1 MGFIFAEHI
10 VHQYRKELYTEYRK
24 GQGEPLMQSNLFTSS
39 PSVQSSRI
47 LYTPSP
53 FARSSLLH
61 LQEVG
66 SLTAIRPHTSKREK
80 LQSYLC
86 FMVEGG
92 EGELVYEGKKYE
104 LKTGDVVFID
114 CRKAYSHSTGNSS
127 ITGDGHSVD
136 NSRSMDNNHS
146 ADNNNT
152 TEKDNSNLWSL
163 RWCHFYG
170 PSMPAIYAKYC
181 ERGGLPVIRGADVSV
196 DMARGADVARE
207 ADAFSGA
214 DVSQYSTILT
224 DIYTLASSSD
234 YIRDMRINGKLNDLL
249 TLLMESSWHCGA
261 HTNAPKKMDIS
272 LVKSFL
278 DEHYKEKLSLESV
291 ASHFFI
297 DKHYLARLFKEQY
310 GVTLVTYLQQV
321 RITHAKRM
329 LRFTDKSIEEIGLE
343 CGIGELNYFSRVFK
357 KLEGVSPSE
366 FRRVW

>member
-1 MGFIFAEHI
+1 MN
-10 VHQYRKELYTEYRK
+10 ELFN
-24 GQGEPLMQSNLFTSS
+24 PQSS
-39 PSVQSSRI
+39 SVQPSRI

-86 FMVEGG
+86 FMVEDG

-104 LKTGDVVFID
+104 LIRGDVVFID
-114 CRKAYSHSTGNSS
+114 CRKAYSHSTGLNP
-127 ITGDGHSVD
+127 
-136 NSRSMDNNHS
+136 
-146 ADNNNT
+146 NT
-152 TEKDNSNLWSL
+152 ELWSL

-196 DMARGADVARE
+196 DLARGADMGRRDDV
-207 ADAFSGA
+207 SCGA
-214 DVSQYSTILT
+214 DVSQYAAILT

-249 TLLMESSWHCGA
+249 TLLMESSWHRGA
-261 HTNAPKKMDIS
+261 HTNAPKKMEIS
-272 LVKSFL
+272 RVKSFL

-321 RITHAKRM
+321 RITYAKRM

>member
-1 MGFIFAEHI
+1 
-10 VHQYRKELYTEYRK
+10 
-24 GQGEPLMQSNLFTSS
+24 MQPNLFTSS
-39 PSVQSSRI
+39 PSVRSSRI

-66 SLTAIRPHTSKREK
+66 SLTAIKPHTSKREK

-86 FMVEGG
+86 FMVEDG

-114 CRKAYSHSTGNSS
+114 CRKVYSHSTGLNP
-127 ITGDGHSVD
+127 
-136 NSRSMDNNHS
+136 
-146 ADNNNT
+146 NT
-152 TEKDNSNLWSL
+152 ELWSL

-181 ERGGLPVIRGADVSV
+181 ERGGLPVIRGT
-196 DMARGADVARE
+196 DVARG
-207 ADAFSGA
+207 DDMGRGA
-214 DVSQYSTILT
+214 DVSQYSTIIS

-249 TLLMESSWHCGA
+249 TLLMESSWHRGNSS
-261 HTNAPKKMDIS
+261 NAPKKMDIS
-272 LVKSFL
+272 SVKSFL

-297 DKHYLARLFKEQY
+297 DKHYLARLFKEHY

>member
-1 MGFIFAEHI
+1 MPPKEAEVKSMH
-10 VHQYRKELYTEYRK
+10 
-24 GQGEPLMQSNLFTSS
+24 SNLFTSS

-66 SLTAIRPHTSKREK
+66 SLSAIRPHTSKREK

-86 FMVEGG
+86 FMVEDG

-104 LKTGDVVFID
+104 LRSGDVVFID
-114 CRKAYSHSTGNSS
+114 CRKVYSHSTGMNPNA
-127 ITGDGHSVD
+127 G
-136 NSRSMDNNHS
+136 
-146 ADNNNT
+146 
-152 TEKDNSNLWSL
+152 LWSL

-196 DMARGADVARE
+196 DLARGADMGRRDDV
-207 ADAFSGA
+207 SCGA
-214 DVSQYSTILT
+214 DVSQYAAILT

-249 TLLMESSWHCGA
+249 TLLMESSWHREA

>member
-1 MGFIFAEHI
+1 MN
-10 VHQYRKELYTEYRK
+10 TNRK
-24 GQGEPLMQSNLFTSS
+24 GQGENMQSNLFTSS

-86 FMVEGG
+86 FMVEDG

-104 LKTGDVVFID
+104 LRSGDVVFID
-114 CRKAYSHSTGNSS
+114 CRKAYSHSTGLNP
-127 ITGDGHSVD
+127 
-136 NSRSMDNNHS
+136 
-146 ADNNNT
+146 NT
-152 TEKDNSNLWSL
+152 ELWSL

-181 ERGGLPVIRGADVSV
+181 ERGGLPVIRGV
-196 DMARGADVARE
+196 DMV
-207 ADAFSGA
+207 
-214 DVSQYSTILT
+214 QYTSILT
-224 DIYTLASSSD
+224 DIYTLASSD

-249 TLLMESSWHCGA
+249 TLLMESSWHREA
-261 HTNAPKKMDIS
+261 HTNAPKKMEIS
-272 LVKSFL
+272 QVKSFL

>member
-1 MGFIFAEHI
+1 MN
-10 VHQYRKELYTEYRK
+10 TNRK
-24 GQGEPLMQSNLFTSS
+24 GQGEPIMHSNLFTSS

-66 SLTAIRPHTSKREK
+66 SLTAIKPHTSKREK

-86 FMVEGG
+86 FMVEDG

-104 LKTGDVVFID
+104 LRSGDVVFID

-127 ITGDGHSVD
+127 IDDRSSVGNAHS
-136 NSRSMDNNHS
+136 
-146 ADNNNT
+146 
-152 TEKDNSNLWSL
+152 TEKDGGKLWSL

-181 ERGGLPVIRGADVSV
+181 ERGGLPVIRGAD
-196 DMARGADVARE
+196 MGRGDGMVRR
-207 ADAFSGA
+207 ADAPRGA
-214 DVSQYSTILT
+214 DVSQYSTIIS

-249 TLLMESSWHCGA
+249 TLLMESSWHQGNSS
-261 HTNAPKKMDIS
+261 NAPKKMDIS

-278 DEHYKEKLSLESV
+278 DEHYSEKLSLESV

>member
-1 MGFIFAEHI
+1 MH
-10 VHQYRKELYTEYRK
+10 
-24 GQGEPLMQSNLFTSS
+24 SNLFISS

-66 SLTAIRPHTSKREK
+66 SLSAIRPHTSKREK

-86 FMVEGG
+86 FMVEDG

-104 LKTGDVVFID
+104 LRSGDVVFID
-114 CRKAYSHSTGNSS
+114 CRKAYSHSTGMNPNA
-127 ITGDGHSVD
+127 G
-136 NSRSMDNNHS
+136 
-146 ADNNNT
+146 
-152 TEKDNSNLWSL
+152 LWSL

-196 DMARGADVARE
+196 DLACGADMGRRDDV
-207 ADAFSGA
+207 SCGA
-214 DVSQYSTILT
+214 DVSQYVAILT

-249 TLLMESSWHCGA
+249 TLLMESSWHREA
-261 HTNAPKKMDIS
+261 HTNAPKKMEIS
-272 LVKSFL
+272 RVKSFL

>member
-1 MGFIFAEHI
+1 M
-10 VHQYRKELYTEYRK
+10 KT
-24 GQGEPLMQSNLFTSS
+24 NLFTSS

-86 FMVEGG
+86 FMVEDG

-104 LKTGDVVFID
+104 LRSGDVVFID
-114 CRKAYSHSTGNSS
+114 CRKAYSHSTGNARS
-127 ITGDGHSVD
+127 TGNIQELCDDHSTD
-136 NSRSMDNNHS
+136 NAHS
-146 ADNNNT
+146 
-152 TEKDNSNLWSL
+152 TEKDGGKLWSL

-181 ERGGLPVIRGADVSV
+181 ERGGLPVIRRVDMVRGADMGHGADVARGA
-196 DMARGADVARE
+196 DMAHGDNMARGADVN
-207 ADAFSGA
+207 
-214 DVSQYSTILT
+214 QYKTLLT

-249 TLLMESSWHCGA
+249 TLLMESSWHREA

-272 LVKSFL
+272 SVKSFL

>member
-1 MGFIFAEHI
+1 
-10 VHQYRKELYTEYRK
+10 
-24 GQGEPLMQSNLFTSS
+24 MQSNLFTAS
-39 PSVQSSRI
+39 PSVRSSRI

-86 FMVEGG
+86 FMVEDG

-104 LKTGDVVFID
+104 LRSGDVVFID
-114 CRKAYSHSTGNSS
+114 CRKAYSHSTGKSSSVGNSNR
-127 ITGDGHSVD
+127 TCD
-136 NSRSMDNNHS
+136 RRS
-146 ADNNNT
+146 AD
-152 TEKDNSNLWSL
+152 EDSVSDNLWSL

-181 ERGGLPVIRGADVSV
+181 ERGGLPVIRGVDV
-196 DMARGADVARE
+196 D
-207 ADAFSGA
+207 
-214 DVSQYSTILT
+214 QYATIIS

-249 TLLMESSWHCGA
+249 TLLMESSWHRGNSS
-261 HTNAPKKMDIS
+261 NAPKKMDIS

>member
-1 MGFIFAEHI
+1 MH
-10 VHQYRKELYTEYRK
+10 
-24 GQGEPLMQSNLFTSS
+24 SNLFTSS

-66 SLTAIRPHTSKREK
+66 SLSAIRPHTSKREK

-86 FMVEGG
+86 FMVEDG

-104 LKTGDVVFID
+104 LRSGDVVFID
-114 CRKAYSHSTGNSS
+114 CRKAYSHSTGMNPNA
-127 ITGDGHSVD
+127 G
-136 NSRSMDNNHS
+136 
-146 ADNNNT
+146 
-152 TEKDNSNLWSL
+152 LWSL

-170 PSMPAIYAKYC
+170 PSMPAIYAKYR

-196 DMARGADVARE
+196 DLARGADMGRRDDV
-207 ADAFSGA
+207 SCGA
-214 DVSQYSTILT
+214 DVSQYAAILT

-249 TLLMESSWHCGA
+249 TLLMESSWHREA
-261 HTNAPKKMDIS
+261 HTNAPKKMEIS
-272 LVKSFL
+272 RVKSFL

-297 DKHYLARLFKEQY
+297 DKNYLARLFKEQY

-329 LRFTDKSIEEIGLE
+329 LRFTNKSIEEIGLE

>member
-1 MGFIFAEHI
+1 
-10 VHQYRKELYTEYRK
+10 
-24 GQGEPLMQSNLFTSS
+24 MQSNLFTSS
-39 PSVQSSRI
+39 PSVRSSRI

-66 SLTAIRPHTSKREK
+66 SLTAIKPHTSKREK

-86 FMVEGG
+86 FMVEDG
-92 EGELVYEGKKYE
+92 EGELVYEGKKYK
-104 LKTGDVVFID
+104 LRSGDVVFID
-114 CRKAYSHSTGNSS
+114 CRKAYSHST
-127 ITGDGHSVD
+127 D
-136 NSRSMDNNHS
+136 
-146 ADNNNT
+146 
-152 TEKDNSNLWSL
+152 KNLWSL

-181 ERGGLPVIRGADVSV
+181 ERGGLPVIRGADMGHGDDVSCGADV
-196 DMARGADVARE
+196 ARGADVSKYA
-207 ADAFSGA
+207 A
-214 DVSQYSTILT
+214 ILT

-249 TLLMESSWHCGA
+249 TLLMESSWHREA
-261 HTNAPKKMDIS
+261 HTNAPKKMEIS
-272 LVKSFL
+272 QVKSFL

-310 GVTLVTYLQQV
+310 GVTLVTCLQQV

>member
-1 MGFIFAEHI
+1 MEKEGEAI
-10 VHQYRKELYTEYRK
+10 VN
-24 GQGEPLMQSNLFTSS
+24 NLFTSS
-39 PSVQSSRI
+39 PSVRSSRI

-66 SLTAIRPHTSKREK
+66 SLTAIKTHTSKREK

-86 FMVEGG
+86 FMVEDG

-104 LKTGDVVFID
+104 LRSGDVVFID
-114 CRKAYSHSTGNSS
+114 CRKAYSHSTGNTRS
-127 ITGDGHSVD
+127 TGIIQELCDDHSTD
-136 NSRSMDNNHS
+136 NAHR
-146 ADNNNT
+146 AA
-152 TEKDNSNLWSL
+152 EKDGGKLWSL

-170 PSMPAIYAKYC
+170 PSMSAIYAKYC
-181 ERGGLPVIRGADVSV
+181 ERGGLPVIRGADVS
-196 DMARGADVARE
+196 
-207 ADAFSGA
+207 
-214 DVSQYSTILT
+214 QYCTILT

-249 TLLMESSWHCGA
+249 TLLMESSWHQGNSS
-261 HTNAPKKMDIS
+261 NAPKKMDIS

-278 DEHYKEKLSLESV
+278 DEHYSEKLSLESV

>member
-1 MGFIFAEHI
+1 MH
-10 VHQYRKELYTEYRK
+10 
-24 GQGEPLMQSNLFTSS
+24 SNLFTSS

-66 SLTAIRPHTSKREK
+66 SLSAIRPHTSKREK

-86 FMVEGG
+86 FMVEDG

-104 LKTGDVVFID
+104 LRSGDVVFID
-114 CRKAYSHSTGNSS
+114 CRKAYRHSTGMNPNA
-127 ITGDGHSVD
+127 G
-136 NSRSMDNNHS
+136 
-146 ADNNNT
+146 
-152 TEKDNSNLWSL
+152 LWSL

-170 PSMPAIYAKYC
+170 LSMPAIYAKYC
-181 ERGGLPVIRGADVSV
+181 ERGGLPVIRGVDVSV
-196 DMARGADVARE
+196 DLARGADMGRRDDV
-207 ADAFSGA
+207 SCGA
-214 DVSQYSTILT
+214 DVSQYAAILT

-249 TLLMESSWHCGA
+249 TLLMESSWHREA
-261 HTNAPKKMDIS
+261 HTNAPKKMEIS
-272 LVKSFL
+272 RVKSFL

>member
-1 MGFIFAEHI
+1 
-10 VHQYRKELYTEYRK
+10 
-24 GQGEPLMQSNLFTSS
+24 MQSNLFTSS

-47 LYTPSP
+47 LYTPST

-66 SLTAIRPHTSKREK
+66 SLTAIKPHTSKREK

-86 FMVEGG
+86 FMVEDG
-92 EGELVYEGKKYE
+92 EGELVYEEKQYA

-114 CRKAYSHSTGNSS
+114 CRKAYSHSTGMNPNA
-127 ITGDGHSVD
+127 G
-136 NSRSMDNNHS
+136 
-146 ADNNNT
+146 
-152 TEKDNSNLWSL
+152 LWSL

-170 PSMPAIYAKYC
+170 PSMPSIYAKYC
-181 ERGGLPVIRGADVSV
+181 ERGGLPVIRGDDMARRADVSCEA
-196 DMARGADVARE
+196 DMARGADASR
-207 ADAFSGA
+207 GA

-249 TLLMESSWHCGA
+249 TLLMESSWHREA
-261 HTNAPKKMDIS
+261 HTNAPKKMGIS

>member
-1 MGFIFAEHI
+1 MH
-10 VHQYRKELYTEYRK
+10 
-24 GQGEPLMQSNLFTSS
+24 SNLFTSS

-66 SLTAIRPHTSKREK
+66 SLTAIKPHTSKREK

-86 FMVEGG
+86 FMVEDG

-104 LKTGDVVFID
+104 LRSGDVVFID
-114 CRKAYSHSTGNSS
+114 CRKAYSHSTGNCHS
-127 ITGDGHSVD
+127 TGNGHSDSAGV
-136 NSRSMDNNHS
+136 NSC
-146 ADNNNT
+146 
-152 TEKDNSNLWSL
+152 KKLWSL
-163 RWCHFYG
+163 LWCHFYG
-170 PSMPAIYAKYC
+170 PSMPTIYAKYC
-181 ERGGLPVIRGADVSV
+181 ERGGLPVIRSAD
-196 DMARGADVARE
+196 M
-207 ADAFSGA
+207 
-214 DVSQYSTILT
+214 SQYCTILT
-224 DIYTLASSSD
+224 GIYTLASSSD

-249 TLLMESSWHCGA
+249 TLLMESSWHHEA
-261 HTNAPKKMDIS
+261 HANAPKKMEVS
-272 LVKSFL
+272 CVKSFL
-278 DEHYKEKLSLESV
+278 DEHYSEKLSLESV
-291 ASHFFI
+291 ASQFFI

>member
-1 MGFIFAEHI
+1 MH
-10 VHQYRKELYTEYRK
+10 
-24 GQGEPLMQSNLFTSS
+24 SNLFTSS

-66 SLTAIRPHTSKREK
+66 SLSAIRPHTSKREK

-86 FMVEGG
+86 FMVEDG

-104 LKTGDVVFID
+104 LRSGDVVFID
-114 CRKAYSHSTGNSS
+114 CRKAYSHSTGMNPNA
-127 ITGDGHSVD
+127 G
-136 NSRSMDNNHS
+136 
-146 ADNNNT
+146 
-152 TEKDNSNLWSL
+152 LWSL

-196 DMARGADVARE
+196 DLARGADMGRRDDV
-207 ADAFSGA
+207 SCGA
-214 DVSQYSTILT
+214 DMSQYAAILT

-249 TLLMESSWHCGA
+249 TLLMESSWHREA
-261 HTNAPKKMDIS
+261 HTNAPKKMEIS
-272 LVKSFL
+272 RVKSFL

>member
-1 MGFIFAEHI
+1 MH
-10 VHQYRKELYTEYRK
+10 
-24 GQGEPLMQSNLFTSS
+24 SNLFTSS

-86 FMVEGG
+86 FMVEDG

-104 LKTGDVVFID
+104 LRSGDVVFID
-114 CRKAYSHSTGNSS
+114 CRKAYSHSTGMNPNA
-127 ITGDGHSVD
+127 G
-136 NSRSMDNNHS
+136 
-146 ADNNNT
+146 
-152 TEKDNSNLWSL
+152 LWSL

-196 DMARGADVARE
+196 DLARGADMGRRDDV
-207 ADAFSGA
+207 SCGA
-214 DVSQYSTILT
+214 DVSQYAAILT

-249 TLLMESSWHCGA
+249 TLLMESSWHRGA
-261 HTNAPKKMDIS
+261 HTNAPKKMEIS
-272 LVKSFL
+272 RVKSFL

-329 LRFTDKSIEEIGLE
+329 LRFTNKSIEEIGLE

-366 FRRVW
+366 FRSVW

>member
-1 MGFIFAEHI
+1 MPPKKAEVKSMH
-10 VHQYRKELYTEYRK
+10 
-24 GQGEPLMQSNLFTSS
+24 SNLFTSS

-66 SLTAIRPHTSKREK
+66 SLSAIRPHTSKREK

-86 FMVEGG
+86 FMVEDG

-104 LKTGDVVFID
+104 LRSGDVVFID
-114 CRKAYSHSTGNSS
+114 CRKAYSHSTGMNPNA
-127 ITGDGHSVD
+127 G
-136 NSRSMDNNHS
+136 
-146 ADNNNT
+146 
-152 TEKDNSNLWSL
+152 LWSL

-196 DMARGADVARE
+196 DLARGADMGRRDDV
-207 ADAFSGA
+207 SCGV
-214 DVSQYSTILT
+214 DVSQYAAILT
-224 DIYTLASSSD
+224 DIYALASSSD

-249 TLLMESSWHCGA
+249 TLLMESSWHREA
-261 HTNAPKKMDIS
+261 HTNAPKKMEIS
-272 LVKSFL
+272 RVKSFL
-278 DEHYKEKLSLESV
+278 DEHYEEKLSLESV

>member
-1 MGFIFAEHI
+1 MKDGKDKVKTMH
-10 VHQYRKELYTEYRK
+10 
-24 GQGEPLMQSNLFTSS
+24 SNLFTSS

-66 SLTAIRPHTSKREK
+66 SLTAIKPHTSKREK

-86 FMVEGG
+86 FMVEDG
-92 EGELVYEGKKYE
+92 EGELVYEGKRYE
-104 LKTGDVVFID
+104 LKAGDVVFID
-114 CRKAYSHSTGNSS
+114 CRKAYSHSTGNSHS
-127 ITGDGHSVD
+127 IGNSHSDSAGV
-136 NSRSMDNNHS
+136 NSCKR
-146 ADNNNT
+146 
-152 TEKDNSNLWSL
+152 LWSL

-170 PSMPAIYAKYC
+170 PSMSAIYAKYC
-181 ERGGLPVIRGADVSV
+181 ERGGLPVIRGDDMARGV
-196 DMARGADVARE
+196 DMARGADV
-207 ADAFSGA
+207 
-214 DVSQYSTILT
+214 SQYAAILT

-249 TLLMESSWHCGA
+249 TLLMESSWHREA
-261 HTNAPKKMDIS
+261 HTNAPKKMEIS
-272 LVKSFL
+272 QVKSFL
-278 DEHYKEKLSLESV
+278 DEHYSEKLSLESV

>member
-1 MGFIFAEHI
+1 MLYFSHEMPPKKAEVKSMH
-10 VHQYRKELYTEYRK
+10 
-24 GQGEPLMQSNLFTSS
+24 SNLFTSS

-66 SLTAIRPHTSKREK
+66 SLSAIRPHTSKREK

-86 FMVEGG
+86 FMVEDG

-104 LKTGDVVFID
+104 LISGDVVFID
-114 CRKAYSHSTGNSS
+114 CRKAYSHST
-127 ITGDGHSVD
+127 
-136 NSRSMDNNHS
+136 SMNPN
-146 ADNNNT
+146 AG
-152 TEKDNSNLWSL
+152 LWSL

-196 DMARGADVARE
+196 DLARGADMGRRDDV
-207 ADAFSGA
+207 SCGA
-214 DVSQYSTILT
+214 DVSQYAAILT

-249 TLLMESSWHCGA
+249 TLLMESSWHREA
-261 HTNAPKKMDIS
+261 HTNAPKKMEIS
-272 LVKSFL
+272 RVKSFL
-278 DEHYKEKLSLESV
+278 DEHYEEKLSLESV

>member
-1 MGFIFAEHI
+1 MLYFSHEMPPKKAEVKSMH
-10 VHQYRKELYTEYRK
+10 
-24 GQGEPLMQSNLFTSS
+24 SNLFTSS

-66 SLTAIRPHTSKREK
+66 SLSAIRPHTSKREK

-86 FMVEGG
+86 FMVEDG

-104 LKTGDVVFID
+104 LRSGDVVFID
-114 CRKAYSHSTGNSS
+114 CRKAYSHSTGMNPNA
-127 ITGDGHSVD
+127 G
-136 NSRSMDNNHS
+136 
-146 ADNNNT
+146 
-152 TEKDNSNLWSL
+152 LWSL

-196 DMARGADVARE
+196 DLARGADMGRRDDV
-207 ADAFSGA
+207 SCGA
-214 DVSQYSTILT
+214 DVSQYAAILT

-249 TLLMESSWHCGA
+249 TLLMESSWHREA
-261 HTNAPKKMDIS
+261 HTNAPKKMEIS
-272 LVKSFL
+272 RVKSFL
-278 DEHYKEKLSLESV
+278 DEHYEEKLSLESV

>member
-1 MGFIFAEHI
+1 MH
-10 VHQYRKELYTEYRK
+10 
-24 GQGEPLMQSNLFTSS
+24 SNLFTSS

-66 SLTAIRPHTSKREK
+66 SLSAIRPHTSKREK

-86 FMVEGG
+86 FMVEDG

-104 LKTGDVVFID
+104 LRSGDVVFID
-114 CRKAYSHSTGNSS
+114 CRKAYSHSTGMNPNA
-127 ITGDGHSVD
+127 G
-136 NSRSMDNNHS
+136 
-146 ADNNNT
+146 
-152 TEKDNSNLWSL
+152 LWSL

-196 DMARGADVARE
+196 DLARGADMGRRDDV
-207 ADAFSGA
+207 SCGA
-214 DVSQYSTILT
+214 DVSQYAAILT

-249 TLLMESSWHCGA
+249 TLLMESSWHREA
-261 HTNAPKKMDIS
+261 HTNAPKKMEIS
-272 LVKSFL
+272 RVKSFL
-278 DEHYKEKLSLESV
+278 DEHYEEKLSLESV

>member
-1 MGFIFAEHI
+1 MN
-10 VHQYRKELYTEYRK
+10 
-24 GQGEPLMQSNLFTSS
+24 NLFTSS

-47 LYTPSP
+47 LYTQSP

-86 FMVEGG
+86 FMVEDG
-92 EGELVYEGKKYE
+92 EGELVYEGKKYK
-104 LKTGDVVFID
+104 LRSGDVVFID
-114 CRKAYSHSTGNSS
+114 CRKAYSHSTGN
-127 ITGDGHSVD
+127 IRSVD
-136 NSRSMDNNHS
+136 NNRSTGNTSGTCDRHSTDNNHS
-146 ADNNNT
+146 ADNNHT

-181 ERGGLPVIRGADVSV
+181 ERGGLPVIRGADMAHGD
-196 DMARGADVARE
+196 DMGR
-207 ADAFSGA
+207 GA
-214 DVSQYSTILT
+214 DVSQYSTIIS

-249 TLLMESSWHCGA
+249 TLLMESSWHREA

>member
-1 MGFIFAEHI
+1 
-10 VHQYRKELYTEYRK
+10 
-24 GQGEPLMQSNLFTSS
+24 MQSNLFTSS

-86 FMVEGG
+86 FMVEDG

-104 LKTGDVVFID
+104 LRSGDVVFID
-114 CRKAYSHSTGNSS
+114 CRKAYSHSTSNIHETCDDHS
-127 ITGDGHSVD
+127 TDNAHSV
-136 NSRSMDNNHS
+136 
-146 ADNNNT
+146 A
-152 TEKDNSNLWSL
+152 EKYGRKLWSL

-181 ERGGLPVIRGADVSV
+181 ERGGMPVIR
-196 DMARGADVARE
+196 E
-207 ADAFSGA
+207 A
-214 DVSQYSTILT
+214 DVSQYATILT
-224 DIYTLASSSD
+224 DIYKLASSSD
-234 YIRDMRINGKLNDLL
+234 YIRDMRINGKLTDLL
-249 TLLMESSWHCGA
+249 TLLMESSWHREV

-278 DEHYKEKLSLESV
+278 DEHYKEKRSLESV
-291 ASHFFI
+291 AGHFFI

>member
-1 MGFIFAEHI
+1 MNAN
-10 VHQYRKELYTEYRK
+10 RK
-24 GQGEPLMQSNLFTSS
+24 GQGEPIMHSNLFTSS

-86 FMVEGG
+86 FMVEDG
-92 EGELVYEGKKYE
+92 EGELVYEGKKYN
-104 LKTGDVVFID
+104 LKSGDVVFID
-114 CRKAYSHSTGNSS
+114 CRKAYSHSTGLNPNA
-127 ITGDGHSVD
+127 G
-136 NSRSMDNNHS
+136 
-146 ADNNNT
+146 
-152 TEKDNSNLWSL
+152 LWSL

-170 PSMPAIYAKYC
+170 PSMLAIYAKYC
-181 ERGGLPVIRGADVSV
+181 ERGGQPVIRGDDMGRGDDASRGADVSKY
-196 DMARGADVARE
+196 AA
-207 ADAFSGA
+207 
-214 DVSQYSTILT
+214 ILT

-249 TLLMESSWHCGA
+249 TLLMESSWHRGA
-261 HTNAPKKMDIS
+261 NTNAPKKMEIS
-272 LVKSFL
+272 SVKSFL

-366 FRRVW
+366 FRRV

>member
-1 MGFIFAEHI
+1 MH
-10 VHQYRKELYTEYRK
+10 
-24 GQGEPLMQSNLFTSS
+24 SNLFTSS
-39 PSVQSSRI
+39 PSVRSSRI

-86 FMVEGG
+86 FMVEDG

-114 CRKAYSHSTGNSS
+114 CRKAYSHSTGLNP
-127 ITGDGHSVD
+127 
-136 NSRSMDNNHS
+136 
-146 ADNNNT
+146 NT
-152 TEKDNSNLWSL
+152 VLWSL

-181 ERGGLPVIRGADVSV
+181 ERGGFPVIR
-196 DMARGADVARE
+196 
-207 ADAFSGA
+207 GA

-249 TLLMESSWHCGA
+249 TLLMESSWHREA
-261 HTNAPKKMDIS
+261 HTNAPKKMEIS
-272 LVKSFL
+272 QVKSFL
-278 DEHYKEKLSLESV
+278 DEHYREKLSLESV

-357 KLEGVSPSE
+357 KLEGVRPSE

>member
-1 MGFIFAEHI
+1 VNAIG
-10 VHQYRKELYTEYRK
+10 K
-24 GQGEPLMQSNLFTSS
+24 GQGEPIMQSNLFTSS

-53 FARSSLLH
+53 FSRSSLLH

-66 SLTAIRPHTSKREK
+66 YLTAIKPHTSKREK

-86 FMVEGG
+86 FMVEDG

-104 LKTGDVVFID
+104 LRSGDVVFID
-114 CRKAYSHSTGNSS
+114 CRKAYSHSTGMNLNA
-127 ITGDGHSVD
+127 G
-136 NSRSMDNNHS
+136 
-146 ADNNNT
+146 
-152 TEKDNSNLWSL
+152 LWSL

-181 ERGGLPVIRGADVSV
+181 ERGGLPVIRGG
-196 DMARGADVARE
+196 DMA
-207 ADAFSGA
+207 
-214 DVSQYSTILT
+214 QYSTIIS

-249 TLLMESSWHCGA
+249 TLLMESSWHREA

-272 LVKSFL
+272 SVKSFL
-278 DEHYKEKLSLESV
+278 DEHYSEKLSLESV

-343 CGIGELNYFSRVFK
+343 CGIGELNYFSRVCK

>member
-1 MGFIFAEHI
+1 
-10 VHQYRKELYTEYRK
+10 
-24 GQGEPLMQSNLFTSS
+24 MQPNLFTSS

-86 FMVEGG
+86 FMVEDG
-92 EGELVYEGKKYE
+92 EGELVYEGKKYD
-104 LKTGDVVFID
+104 LRAGDVVFID
-114 CRKAYSHSTGNSS
+114 CRKAYSHSTGNAR
-127 ITGDGHSVD
+127 SVD
-136 NSRSMDNNHS
+136 NNKRTCDNHS
-146 ADNNNT
+146 ADVA
-152 TEKDNSNLWSL
+152 SVAANLWSL

-181 ERGGLPVIRGADVSV
+181 ERGGLPVIRSADMACGADVTSSADMACGADVSKYT
-196 DMARGADVARE
+196 
-207 ADAFSGA
+207 S
-214 DVSQYSTILT
+214 ILT

-249 TLLMESSWHCGA
+249 TLLMESSWHRGNSS
-261 HTNAPKKMDIS
+261 NAPKKMDIS

-310 GVTLVTYLQQV
+310 GMTLVTYLQQV

-343 CGIGELNYFSRVFK
+343 CGIGDLNYFSRVFK

>member
-1 MGFIFAEHI
+1 
-10 VHQYRKELYTEYRK
+10 
-24 GQGEPLMQSNLFTSS
+24 MQSNLFTSS

-80 LQSYLC
+80 LQSCLC
-86 FMVEGG
+86 FMVEDG

-104 LKTGDVVFID
+104 LKAGDVVFID
-114 CRKAYSHSTGNSS
+114 CRKAYSHSTGLNPN
-127 ITGDGHSVD
+127 I
-136 NSRSMDNNHS
+136 
-146 ADNNNT
+146 
-152 TEKDNSNLWSL
+152 ELWSL

-170 PSMPAIYAKYC
+170 PSMPAVYAKYC
-181 ERGGLPVIRGADVSV
+181 ERGGQPVIRGADMGHGT
-196 DMARGADVARE
+196 DMDRGDDASRGADVARG
-207 ADAFSGA
+207 DDMTCGA
-214 DVSQYSTILT
+214 DVSQYAAILT

-249 TLLMESSWHCGA
+249 TLLMESSWHREA

-329 LRFTDKSIEEIGLE
+329 LRFTDKTIEEIGLE

>member
-1 MGFIFAEHI
+1 MN
-10 VHQYRKELYTEYRK
+10 
-24 GQGEPLMQSNLFTSS
+24 NLFTSS

-86 FMVEGG
+86 FMVEDG
-92 EGELVYEGKKYE
+92 EGELVYEGKKYK
-104 LKTGDVVFID
+104 LRSGDVVFID
-114 CRKAYSHSTGNSS
+114 CRKAYSHSTGN
-127 ITGDGHSVD
+127 IRSVD
-136 NSRSMDNNHS
+136 NNRSTGNTSGTCDRHSTDNNHS
-146 ADNNNT
+146 ADNNHT

-181 ERGGLPVIRGADVSV
+181 ERGGLPVIRGADMAHGD
-196 DMARGADVARE
+196 DMGR
-207 ADAFSGA
+207 GA
-214 DVSQYSTILT
+214 DVSQYSTIIS

-249 TLLMESSWHCGA
+249 TLLMESSWHREA